1 MSNNERFNQML
12 NQCKHPRQVYNMLA
26 GGAPNIQKLCGY
38 INQQPDP
45 QLEKQTEQKWRD
57 FIARLTA
64 MANERE
70 LRAIYSFALHLV
82 RGAL

>member
-1 MSNNERFNQML
+1 M
-12 NQCKHPRQVYNMLA
+12 
-26 GGAPNIQKLCGY
+26 
-38 INQQPDP
+38 
-45 QLEKQTEQKWRD
+45 EKQAEQKWRD

-82 RGAL
+82 RDLEVKECEQGAGG

>member
-1 MSNNERFNQML
+1 MYHGPFHKIKEELIPM
-12 NQCKHPRQVYNMLA
+12 
-26 GGAPNIQKLCGY
+26 
-38 INQQPDP
+38 
-45 QLEKQTEQKWRD
+45 EKQTEQKWRD